1 AQSDLWCQIHADVMG
16 RTIQRLAD
24 PIHANLRGAA
34 ILAGMALGDIDRSSA
49 GALPQI
55 GMAFRP
61 DPSRRA
67 VYDRLYAE
75 FPRLYKSQKA
85 MFGRLNRP
93 PRRPGRR
100 PGPVVR

>member
-1 AQSDLWCQIHADVMG
+1 MG

-34 ILAGMALGDIDRSSA
+34 ILAGMALGDIGRSSA
-49 GALPQI
+49 AGRPPIATT
-55 GMAFRP
+55 FRP
-61 DPSRRA
+61 NPSRRT

-75 FPRLYKSQKA
+75 FPKLYKSQKA

-93 PRRPGRR
+93 YR
-100 PGPVVR
+100 